1 MPEAEPT
8 VDAYISGFSGEVKD
22 RLQKIRK
29 VIKETAPKAQ
39 EKISYNMPTY
49 KQGRNLV
56 HFAGFKNHI
65 GFFPSP
71 SGIEAFRDEL
81 TEYETSK
88 GTIRFPHDKPIPY
101 ELIKKIVQY
110 RVHEEESRKYPRKED

>member
-8 VDAYISGFSGEVKD
+8 VDAYIAHFSGEAKE
-22 RLQKIRK
+22 RLEKIRK
-29 VIKETAPKAQ
+29 IIKETAPNAQ
-39 EKISYNMPTY
+39 EKISYKMPTY
-49 KQGRNLV
+49 KHGRNLV

-65 GFFPSP
+65 GFFPTP

-101 ELIKKIVQY
+101 DLIKKIVQY
-110 RVHEEESRKYPRKED
+110 RVQEEENRK